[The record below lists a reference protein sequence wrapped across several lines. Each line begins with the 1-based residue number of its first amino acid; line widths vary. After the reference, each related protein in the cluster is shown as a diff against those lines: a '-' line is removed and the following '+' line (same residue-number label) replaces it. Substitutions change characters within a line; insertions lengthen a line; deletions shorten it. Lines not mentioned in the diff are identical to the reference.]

1 MHSFQDDN
9 ELDQFSR
16 SAAEAFEAPSPADW
30 DKMQRVLDR
39 ELPQQDK
46 RRGGFIWWILPAIL
60 AAGLGFYWL
69 NNASNKTAT
78 KTITKT
84 EDKTISNPSATTT
97 ISNNTNKRETV
108 TKISENSKQSIKV
121 SNKSLTTTKPIIN
134 ESKVASS
141 NTIINKTETQTEAAK
156 EPEIILSNEACC
168 AVKTG
173 TEEPK
178 KETSLEN
185 NTKPTES
192 NASVVPATE
201 TISKAAT
208 NSIKKKKN
216 TGKGFFVGLTGG
228 FDAST
233 VNYAYASNAG
243 YNIGGSLGY
252 RFNQHWSVQTG
263 AIYTRKNYKL
273 KGEDFHAPK
282 GSWISYYNIET
293 VDGFCKMWDIPL
305 MATYH
310 FTGNENG
317 NAFISAGT
325 SSYFMKNE
333 NYNYL
338 YYYNNQ
344 QYNRSSNYNST
355 DQHLFALLHLSAGI
369 ERPMGKSFAAI
380 IEPYAKIPFGGVG
393 FGSIQLSSFGLNFS
407 VQYRQPK
414 K

>member
-1 MHSFQDDN
+1 MHSFEDDK
-9 ELDQFSR
+9 ELDQYSR
-16 SAAEAFEAPSPADW
+16 SAADAFEAPSPADW

-39 ELPQQDK
+39 ELPQQEK
-46 RRGGFIWWILPAIL
+46 RRGGFIWWIFPALL

-69 NNASNKTAT
+69 NNASNKSAT

-84 EDKTISNPSATTT
+84 ENNTKSYPSKPAIVT
-97 ISNNTNKRETV
+97 NNTNIETKNLV
-108 TKISENSKQSIKV
+108 EAKQPTKV
-121 SNKSLTTTKPIIN
+121 SKKSFNTAKPTFK
-134 ESKVASS
+134 EREVTA
-141 NTIINKTETQTEAAK
+141 TLLNKTETQAVEAK
-156 EPEIILSNEACC
+156 DPVINNSKEACC
-168 AVKTG
+168 EVKTELG
-173 TEEPK
+173 ESKKEASSENIINNTKTDLAIAAK
-178 KETSLEN
+178 KETAKSVPT
-185 NTKPTES
+185 NTLS
-192 NASVVPATE
+192 
-201 TISKAAT
+201 
-208 NSIKKKKN
+208 KKKN
-216 TGKGFFVGLTGG
+216 TNKGFFIGLTGG

-233 VNYAYASNAG
+233 VNYAYASNVG

-252 RFNQHWSVQTG
+252 RFNKHWSVQTG

-273 KGEDFHAPK
+273 KGDDFHAPK

-293 VDGFCKMWDIPL
+293 VDGFCKMWDIPV
-305 MATYH
+305 MTTYH
-310 FTGNENG
+310 FNGNENG
-317 NAFISAGT
+317 NTFISMGT

-344 QYNRSSNYNST
+344 QYTRSSNYNSN

-369 ERPMGKSFAAI
+369 ERPIGKNFAGI
-380 IEPYAKIPFGGVG
+380 IEPYAKIPLAGVG

>member
-9 ELDQFSR
+9 ELDQYSR

-69 NNASNKTAT
+69 NNASNKTPT

-84 EDKTISNPSATTT
+84 EHKTISNHSAPTTV
-97 ISNNTNKRETV
+97 SSNTNKTEPV
-108 TKISENSKQSIKV
+108 IKISEDSKKSITV
-121 SNKSLTTTKPIIN
+121 SNKSLTTSKPIIK
-134 ESKVASS
+134 ESKVA
-141 NTIINKTETQTEAAK
+141 NTNKTETQTVAAK
-156 EPEIILSNEACC
+156 EPEIKNSKEACC
-168 AVKTG
+168 EVKT
-173 TEEPK
+173 ELVEPI
-178 KETSLEN
+178 KEASSEN
-185 NTKPTES
+185 IINNVKNDVAIAPK
-192 NASVVPATE
+192 TE
-201 TISKAAT
+201 TATTVAT
-208 NSIKKKKN
+208 NSFPKKKN
-216 TGKGFFVGLTGG
+216 SNKGFFVGLTGG

-233 VNYAYASNAG
+233 VNYAYAANVG
-243 YNIGGSLGY
+243 YNFGGSLGY

-273 KGEDFHAPK
+273 KGEDFHSPK

-293 VDGFCKMWDIPL
+293 VDGFCKMWDIPV

-317 NAFISAGT
+317 NAFISVGT

-338 YYYNNQ
+338 YHYNNQ

-369 ERPMGKSFAAI
+369 ERPIGKGFAAI
-380 IEPYAKIPFGGVG
+380 IEPYAKIPLGGVG

>member
-9 ELDQFSR
+9 ELDQYSR

-60 AAGLGFYWL
+60 VAGLGFYWI

-84 EDKTISNPSATTT
+84 FIN
-97 ISNNTNKRETV
+97 SNNHPSTASV
-108 TKISENSKQSIKV
+108 VSI
-121 SNKSLTTTKPIIN
+121 NKSLESNNLVATKQTTTV
-134 ESKVASS
+134 SKKLIYTAKQSS
-141 NTIINKTETQTEAAK
+141 NERAVTATSIHKTETQTAEIK
-156 EPEIILSNEACC
+156 EPEIKNSKEACC
-168 AVKTG
+168 AVKS
-173 TEEPK
+173 ELVEPK
-178 KETSLEN
+178 KEVS
-185 NTKPTES
+185 P
-192 NASVVPATE
+192 E
-201 TISKAAT
+201 TISNNAT
-208 NSIKKKKN
+208 TNLEIAPKKETVTPVASNSLSKKKN
-216 TGKGFFVGLTGG
+216 SNKGFFVGLTGG

-233 VNYAYASNAG
+233 VNYAYASNVG

-252 RFNQHWSVQTG
+252 RFNSHWSVQTG

-282 GSWISYYNIET
+282 GTWVSYYNIET
-293 VDGFCKMWDIPL
+293 VDGFCKMWDIPV

-317 NAFISAGT
+317 NAFISVGS

-338 YYYNNQ
+338 YHYNNQ
-344 QYNRSSNYNST
+344 LYTRSSNYNST
-355 DQHLFALLHLSAGI
+355 DQHIFALLHLSAGV
-369 ERPMGKSFAAI
+369 ERPIGKSFAAI
-380 IEPYAKIPFGGVG
+380 IEPYAKIPLGGVG
-393 FGSIQLSSFGLNFS
+393 FGSILLSSYGLNFS
-407 VQYRQPK
+407 LQYRQPK

>member
-30 DKMQRVLDR
+30 NKMQRVLDR

-46 RRGGFIWWILPAIL
+46 RKGGFIWWILPTLL

-69 NNASNKTAT
+69 NNASNKTAI

-84 EDKTISNPSATTT
+84 TNKTDINPSKPAIVTNHT
-97 ISNNTNKRETV
+97 NNTNIETKNLIEPKRS
-108 TKISENSKQSIKV
+108 TKISKESFHIALPAIKENEV
-121 SNKSLTTTKPIIN
+121 STTH
-134 ESKVASS
+134 
-141 NTIINKTETQTEAAK
+141 INKTETQAEQAK
-156 EPEIILSNEACC
+156 NPEPDNSKEACC
-168 AVKTG
+168 AEKVEKV
-173 TEEPK
+173 EPK
-178 KETSLEN
+178 KE
-185 NTKPTES
+185 
-192 NASVVPATE
+192 ASTE
-201 TISKAAT
+201 TISNNAKNDLAISSKSAT
-208 NSIKKKKN
+208 ATTVPNNSLPKKKN
-216 TGKGFFVGLTGG
+216 ANRGFFVGLTGG

-233 VNYAYASNAG
+233 VNYTYASNAG

-252 RFNQHWSVQTG
+252 RFNKNWSVQTG

-293 VDGFCKMWDIPL
+293 VDGFCKMWDIPVI
-305 MATYH
+305 ATYH

-317 NAFISAGT
+317 NKFISVGT

-344 QYNRSSNYNST
+344 QYTRSSNYNST

-369 ERPMGKSFAAI
+369 EKPIGKSFAAI
-380 IEPYAKIPFGGVG
+380 IEPYAKIPFAGVG